1 MNKRLVD
8 FIENKKVV
16 SEGKGIPWFGW
27 VSGQKY
33 KEGILNVI
41 NNEGEYA
48 FRDKNNV
55 YYKPLNKNQLYALL
69 NPKRRVSIVDSLE
82 NVNNKLNLGG
92 ISYSAI
98 MSDLKLAYISA
109 IADSLNFAPSESTPI
124 EDMPTGFQGFELF
137 DIQMKHFPI

>member
-1 MNKRLVD
+1 MNIQNIHQSNSFKSS
-8 FIENKKVV
+8 IN
-16 SEGKGIPWFGW
+16 GKIIDD
-27 VSGQKY
+27 

-82 NVNNKLNLGG
+82 SLGG
-92 ISYSAI
+92 IFPKKKKKAKTIKPRKTLKKRRKKNKKSGKRRRRNT
-98 MSDLKLAYISA
+98 LKL
-109 IADSLNFAPSESTPI
+109 
-124 EDMPTGFQGFELF
+124 
-137 DIQMKHFPI
+137 